1 MSLFKSKREKLEN
14 AEKKRIER
22 LRRQMKPTTQNTI
35 NYTLLHEDGLMHI
48 AREKY
53 SRGFMLGDA
62 SYSTAQQDEKR
73 EHHRYNNGC
82 SKFTG

>member
-48 AREKY
+48 AREK
-53 SRGFMLGDA
+53 
-62 SYSTAQQDEKR
+62 
-73 EHHRYNNGC
+73 
-82 SKFTG
+82 